1 MPLNEKMTMDE
12 IMRRWP
18 QTIRAV
24 IRNGMLC
31 VGCPI
36 APFHTAPEAAR
47 EHGLDWTL
55 LRAQLESAGASTASA
70 GLSRAARRSASRGG
84 IPRSDRHNR

>member
-1 MPLNEKMTMDE
+1 MPLDEKMTMDE

-55 LRAQLESAGASTASA
+55 LRATGIGCRKHRFGGFEPCGSAICV
-70 GLSRAARRSASRGG
+70 AR
-84 IPRSDRHNR
+84 